1 MRKEHYLEILQEE
14 VLPSRNNL
22 VGEKFIFQHDNDPKN
37 TAKVCKEFLNK
48 LEDENKLELM
58 IWPPQSPDLNPIE
71 LLWDELDRY
80 VRKQSPGSKEH
91 LWELFQEEWQKI
103 SSQTLE
109 KLISRMPRLCNA
121 VIKADG
127 VILTNPTLNF

>member
-58 IWPPQSPDLNPIE
+58 IWPPQSPNLYPIE
-71 LLWDELDRY
+71 LLWDSWIDMY
-80 VRKQSPGSKEH
+80 VNCLLGLRNTYGNFFKKNCKKSP
-91 LWELFQEEWQKI
+91 L
-103 SSQTLE
+103 
-109 KLISRMPRLCNA
+109 RR
-121 VIKADG
+121 
-127 VILTNPTLNF
+127 